1 MRINFAHIRAKS
13 ASGGPIDFAVFEDC
27 SVHHTDSGNARI
39 LAELTGKARL
49 AGHSIDQSSLAYMDH
64 GRVKLYGSKRL
75 AEHLAGAGLLR
86 WTHSI
91 DV

>member
-1 MRINFAHIRAKS
+1 MRIDFAHVHAKS
-13 ASGGPIDFAVFEDC
+13 AFGGPIDFAVFESC
-27 SVHHTDSGNARI
+27 SADHTDSGNARI

-49 AGHSIDQSSLAYMDH
+49 AGHNIGQSSLAYMDH
-64 GRVKLYGSKRL
+64 GRVKPYGSKRL
-75 AEHLAGAGLLR
+75 AEHLAGVGLLR